1 MVKGPR
7 QAKLILIIDT
17 LSPHEAVPHHRKDYL
32 QENFSVRET
41 FPHTS
46 ELPYAHRCVLMICTH
61 FNISL
66 GKNPQFF

>member
-7 QAKLILIIDT
+7 QAKHILIIDT
-17 LSPHEAVPHHRKDYL
+17 LSPHEAVPHHCRDYL

-46 ELPYAHRCVLMICTH
+46 ELPMPTDV
-61 FNISL
+61 SS
-66 GKNPQFF
+66 